1 MREGAIK
8 KEQPCKTISAH
19 QAKGQTAVRYS
30 PKRAG
35 GPQRC
40 TKHTATPRC
49 QYTRIRT
56 VAAKRVVKRKR
67 TGQQT
72 TDGVESVAIPSVAT
86 DPDAG
91 GQRRPGEQ
99 VWELVCCL
107 SASSQNGGGSESRL
121 TAVIFRAPLWP
132 AAHSRPETRGRPT
145 AG

>member
-56 VAAKRVVKRKR
+56 VSAKRVVKRKR

-72 TDGVESVAIPSVAT
+72 TDGVESRRSHLLLQIRTVSAKRVVKRKRTGQQTT
-86 DPDAG
+86 DG
-91 GQRRPGEQ
+91 
-99 VWELVCCL
+99 V
-107 SASSQNGGGSESRL
+107 ESRRSHL
-121 TAVIFRAPLWP
+121 
-132 AAHSRPETRGRPT
+132 
-145 AG
+145 